1 MRVVIIDY
9 QTGNIRSV
17 ARSIELLGGEYL
29 LTRDIDEIQRADRL
43 ILPGV
48 GGFRQG
54 MDQLREFGLV
64 KVMKEQ
70 ATEGKPILGICL
82 GMQLFA
88 DWSEENGGIEGLGL
102 ISGKVIRFPDRKQL
116 RVPHMGWND
125 ITFKRNEPLFAG
137 IPQGAD
143 FYFCHSYHFQ
153 CRDDQEVVATVE
165 YGGAAVCAVKRQN
178 VIGVQFH
185 PEKSFKHGERL
196 LANFLEN
203 CSSAAGGGDA

>member
-17 ARSIELLGGEYL
+17 ARRIELLGEEYA
-29 LTRDIDEIQRADRL
+29 LTRDIDEIQHADRL

-64 KVMKEQ
+64 KVIKEQ

-82 GMQLFA
+82 GMQLLA

-102 ISGKVIRFPDRKQL
+102 ISGKVIRLPHRKQL

-125 ITFKRNEPLFAG
+125 ISFKRNEPLFSG
-137 IPQGAD
+137 IPQGTD
-143 FYFCHSYHFQ
+143 FYFCHSYHFH
-153 CRDDQEVVATVE
+153 CLDEHDVVATVD
-165 YGGAAVCAVKRQN
+165 YGEPFACAIRRQN
-178 VIGVQFH
+178 VFGVQFH
-185 PEKSFKHGERL
+185 PEKSFKHGEQL
-196 LANFLEN
+196 LANFLHN
-203 CSSAAGGGDA
+203 CSSPQGARCA